1 MNSVLIKNLYKEKL
15 KIACQFGYKIGS
27 QSNELVSPGGRV
39 KMRKIVRLYE
49 KNKLG
54 GFLAENIKY
63 QYKMAKHEH
72 DEIFVEKLIDN
83 GFSALKTLNMIKHS
97 IREEYE

>member
-27 QSNELVSPGGRV
+27 QSNELISPVGRV
-39 KMRKIVRLYE
+39 KMRRIVRLYE

-54 GFLAENIKY
+54 SFLAENIKY

-72 DEIFVEKLIDN
+72 NEIFVENLIDN
-83 GFSALKTLNMIKHS
+83 GFSALKTLNLIKHN